1 MKTMHSVR
9 VPGWAVLPILFF
21 AIGCAAPASEQAP
34 LASPHADLRDRVVV
48 QLFEWTWDAVAR
60 ECEEFLGPAGYAAV
74 QVSPPSENHVVEGR
88 PWWER
93 YQPVSYRL
101 ETRSGDR
108 AAFADM
114 VSRCDAAGVEIYV
127 DAVLNHMAD
136 ADLQHPDRA
145 FTGQGTAG
153 STFGSYD
160 YPGLWTWDDFNHC
173 GLTPNDDIQD
183 WDDLTQVRTCELLDL
198 SDLATGKENVQDT
211 LAAYL
216 KDLMSLGVKGFR
228 FDAAKHIPPAELASI
243 LQKSVRD
250 PSFISQ
256 ADDIPWIYQEVY
268 SGGRQSDWVRAYLP
282 NGPMTE
288 FSYGDM
294 LAEIFRSRSLG
305 DLAPGGYAWT
315 SREYAPDSLAL
326 VFVDN
331 HDTQRHGAALAHDE
345 PDLYRLAQV
354 FTLAWPYGRPRVMS
368 SYRFEDTNAGPPD
381 GAPRCPADGGSG
393 NWVCEHRWPEVVGMV
408 GFREATAS
416 ARTVDQWWSD
426 GPDRVAFSR
435 GDRGLVVINRS
446 KQALEANIPTS
457 LLPGSYCNV
466 LVAGACQPVVV
477 GSDGQA
483 AVVVPPM
490 QALAIHVGK

>member
-1 MKTMHSVR
+1 
-9 VPGWAVLPILFF
+9 
-21 AIGCAAPASEQAP
+21 
-34 LASPHADLRDRVVV
+34 
-48 QLFEWTWDAVAR
+48 
-60 ECEEFLGPAGYAAV
+60 
-74 QVSPPSENHVVEGR
+74 
-88 PWWER
+88 
-93 YQPVSYRL
+93 
-101 ETRSGDR
+101 
-108 AAFADM
+108 
-114 VSRCDAAGVEIYV
+114 
-127 DAVLNHMAD
+127 
-136 ADLQHPDRA
+136 
-145 FTGQGTAG
+145 
-153 STFGSYD
+153 
-160 YPGLWTWDDFNHC
+160 
-173 GLTPNDDIQD
+173 
-183 WDDLTQVRTCELLDL
+183 
-198 SDLATGKENVQDT
+198 
-211 LAAYL
+211 
-216 KDLMSLGVKGFR
+216 
-228 FDAAKHIPPAELASI
+228 
-243 LQKSVRD
+243 
-250 PSFISQ
+250 
-256 ADDIPWIYQEVY
+256 
-268 SGGRQSDWVRAYLP
+268 
-282 NGPMTE
+282 
-288 FSYGDM
+288 
-294 LAEIFRSRSLG
+294 
-305 DLAPGGYAWT
+305 
-315 SREYAPDSLAL
+315 
-326 VFVDN
+326 VDN